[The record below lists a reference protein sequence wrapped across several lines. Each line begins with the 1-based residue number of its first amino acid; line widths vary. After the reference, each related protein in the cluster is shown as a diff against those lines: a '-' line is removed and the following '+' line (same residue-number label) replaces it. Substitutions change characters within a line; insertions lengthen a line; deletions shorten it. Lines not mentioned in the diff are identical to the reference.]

1 MTHMVLLSILSLVS
15 LGWPFPQP
23 AQPWA
28 SDDEV
33 ARGIQLVEEGDY
45 DTAIVTLDRAARR
58 LAESPDHARVLSYAY
73 LYLGI
78 AYLGKGHE
86 AAAKAQFREAIGQVT
101 DLSLSPEEY
110 PPKVINL
117 FEAAREES
125 RETTTEPE
133 AVAPPAEGVL
143 TPEKKEGSKMPLI
156 LVGAGGAAAAGIGV
170 AMAGGESG
178 ETPQPIEPAPPPTPT
193 MKSDVFPGILNRD
206 QPAVEILV
214 GPGGGGRWEA
224 QVNYT
229 NPEAQGFWM
238 EIYTEDFVWVTDGR
252 AMAATSYI
260 AEWETEGGRFWVKF
274 GFDPD
279 LPGPDPGNYELR
291 VTYPVP

>member
-1 MTHMVLLSILSLVS
+1 MAHLVLFSFLSLVS
-15 LGWPFPQP
+15 SGWLFLQST
-23 AQPWA
+23 QPWE
-28 SDDEV
+28 SDPEV

-58 LAESPDHARVLSYAY
+58 LAENPEQARVLSYTY

-86 AAAKAQFREAIGQVT
+86 AAAKAQFREAIGQIK

-117 FEAAREES
+117 FEVAREET
-125 RETTTEPE
+125 REAKLEPE
-133 AVAPPAEGVL
+133 VEAPVEEEAV
-143 TPEKKEGSKMPLI
+143 TPEKKGGSKMPLI
-156 LVGAGGAAAAGIGV
+156 LVGAGGAAAAGIAV
-170 AMAGGESG
+170 AMAGGG
-178 ETPQPIEPAPPPTPT
+178 ETSQPIEPVLPPTPT

-206 QPAVEILV
+206 QAAVEILV

-224 QVNYT
+224 QVNYA

-238 EIYTEDFVWVTDGR
+238 EIYTEDVAWITEGR
-252 AMAATSYI
+252 AMTATSFI
-260 AEWETEGGRFWVKF
+260 AEWQTEGGRFWVKF
-274 GFDPD
+274 GFDPG